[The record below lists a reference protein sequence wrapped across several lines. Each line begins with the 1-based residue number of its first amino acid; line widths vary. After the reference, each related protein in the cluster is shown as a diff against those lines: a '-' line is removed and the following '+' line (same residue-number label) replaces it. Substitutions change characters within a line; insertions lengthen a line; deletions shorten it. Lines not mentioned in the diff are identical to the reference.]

1 MDRKNEILKGMENH
15 LAETKAEEHETP
27 EMELEEYKMEF
38 AEMSLSS
45 LKAMYY
51 HIGRILNNVEN
62 ETVMENLTESFL
74 QGKIAVAED
83 YIRTIHDYLMYAT
96 ENDDTSDAADKPGL
110 WENIRK
116 KRERMG
122 KNYKP
127 AKPGDKDRPDPEQ
140 WKRLT
145 K

>member
-1 MDRKNEILKGMENH
+1 MDRKNEILRGMEDH
-15 LAETKAEEHETP
+15 LVETKGEENETP

-51 HIGRILNNVEN
+51 HIGRILNSAEN
-62 ETVMENLTESFL
+62 ETVMENLTEPFL

-83 YIRTIHDYLMYAT
+83 YIRMIHDYLMYAT
-96 ENDDTSDAADKPGL
+96 ETDDTSDAADKPGL

-127 AKPGDKDRPDPEQ
+127 AKPGDKDRPDSEQ